1 MGGVD
6 CKSIISQ
13 DHTLLS
19 DIQDA
24 LANCMKCGNCMAVCP
39 IFKEVNKEGAVA
51 RGKLALMEGVLS
63 GKIQLSAEFDKTM
76 AKCLCCKA
84 CTYKCPC
91 GVKADELIIRGRQAA
106 VKARGLHP
114 IKKGIFKLLANRTL
128 FDTGLRLAGL
138 FGPLSFKKIPNRMAA
153 IARFPMPGI
162 DRKRVTAPFASSP
175 LRDRYPEVIK
185 VDHPKLRVGFFTG
198 CTINYIYTDI
208 GEAVINV
215 LKRNNVEVVIPPKQH
230 CCGTPV
236 YVSGDK
242 ELAKS
247 FAKHL
252 VDVFEEYDLD
262 YVVAACGSCAEAL
275 KLEYPHMFA
284 DDAAVKTKAEN
295 LASKTYEISEFLVD
309 VLKFDQS
316 KLGKVPAVV
325 TMHDPCHMVRGVKVT
340 KQPRE
345 ILSAIPG
352 ITFVEMKDADR
363 CCGSGG
369 SFSLA
374 NYELSRKIND
384 KKINNIKNTEANIV
398 ATSCGTCRMHLLDGL
413 IQNKVNCDVKH
424 VIQLLD
430 QSYKVDLAS
439 DGVLNPT

>member
-1 MGGVD
+1 MSELDVQKINESD
-6 CKSIISQ
+6 KE
-13 DHTLLS
+13 LLR

-39 IFKEVNKEGAVA
+39 IYKEVNKEAAVA

-63 GKIQLSAEFDKTM
+63 GQLPISGTFDAVM

-114 IKKGIFKLLANRTL
+114 IKKGVFQLLSSRTA
-128 FDTGLRLAGL
+128 FDLTLRMAGI
-138 FGPLSFKKIPNRMAA
+138 FGPLTFKKLPGKMAA
-153 IARFPMPGI
+153 VARFPMPGL
-162 DRKRVTAPFASSP
+162 DAKRVTAPFAATP
-175 LRDRYPEVIK
+175 LRSKYPEVVSVK
-185 VDHPKLRVGFFTG
+185 NAKMRVGFFTG
-198 CTINYIYTDI
+198 CTINYIYTDV
-208 GEAVINV
+208 GESVINV
-215 LKRNNVEVVIPPKQH
+215 LKNNQVEVVIPAAQH

-242 ELAKS
+242 ELAKA
-247 FAKHL
+247 FARH
-252 VDVFEEYDLD
+252 VIDVFEGQQVD

-275 KLEYPHMFA
+275 KIEYPHMFA
-284 DDAAVKTKAEN
+284 DEPAMKARADK
-295 LASKTYEISEFLVD
+295 LAKKTYEISEFLVD
-309 VLKFDQS
+309 VVKFRKDN
-316 KLGKVPAVV
+316 LGKVAGSV
-325 TMHDPCHMVRGVKVT
+325 TMHDPCHMVRGIKIT
-340 KQPRE
+340 KQPRD
-345 ILSAIPG
+345 IVKAIPG
-352 ITFVEMKDADR
+352 LEFVEMKDADR

-384 KKINNIKNTEANIV
+384 KKVENIKATGANLV
-398 ATSCGTCRMHLLDGL
+398 ATSCGTCRMHLTDGVE
-413 IQNKVNCDVKH
+413 QNQVDAQVMH

-430 QSYKVDLAS
+430 KAYQAGSSK
-439 DGVLNPT
+439 